1 MPNSFKYSTDAQTL
15 ALKKGNFY
23 IGTDDVDKGP
33 TSTTGYWNGITPPA
47 GGYTI
52 YLNKISNGPSI
63 YTASNDSQLI
73 DYTNTIAGTSYTTV
87 NECLNYFMGQSDKL
101 ITNKDYPAIITNGLV
116 LNLDASYTPSY
127 PKNGTT
133 WYDISSGGNNGTLV
147 NGTTFSTDNG
157 GSMVFDGTNDYVNIG
172 VDKSCNRFTGDFA
185 VSVWVNRTNA
195 GVQWGNIIGD
205 YYTNTTANPLEWQL
219 MISNTAQ
226 LFVYNVTN
234 GYVINAISS
243 GFNAGTWINVVL
255 SRIGS
260 TISLYANSNFITST
274 TNTTTF
280 GSATG
285 NLNIGVDG
293 DNSSEPLTGK
303 IGNVMIYKNKGLTS
317 SEVLQNY
324 NATAFLGSQYNP
336 ANSAAAILS
345 VNPSATDGYYWIN
358 TSLGPRQLYCIM
370 SQGGWMGVTSE
381 ISPQINNLST
391 TTTWETNTNRRLQSG
406 NSQILNV
413 SLVEAACSTP
423 THYQLQSPNSVG
435 ISYTQTML
443 LIQRITT
450 IGQCSS
456 ISGVVAN
463 GYYSGPEYSGT
474 YTSNGMCLWGDGIFA
489 NDCCSAQN
497 VSGLQPYWVMFG
509 SGANQS
515 LRYEVRCAGGSG
527 QHYHMWFVK

>member
-1 MPNSFKYSTDAQTL
+1 MPNGFKYSTDTQSL

-23 IGTDDVDKGP
+23 IATGDVGKGP
-33 TSTTGYWNGITPPA
+33 TSTSGFYNGITPPP

-52 YLNKISNGPSI
+52 YLNKESGGPSI
-63 YTASNDSQLI
+63 YVAYNDTELI
-73 DYTNTIAGTSYTTV
+73 SLTNKIAGASYSTV
-87 NECLNYFMGQSDKL
+87 NECLNYFTGQSDKL
-101 ITNKDYPAIITNGLV
+101 VTNGQSAAIITNGLV
-116 LNLDASYTPSY
+116 LNLDASFAPSY

-133 WYDISSGGNNGTLV
+133 WYDISSGNYNATLYNGTTYNSDNGGIIVFDNTDDYCSLPNSLGYSTDALSVFSWYKSNGQPLGNYHIICGGQELEISIPWPGGALRTGIYTSTRFVSNHGSGLNDGNWHYIGFTFNGSIKTSYIDGVNVGTQSITSGTLV
-147 NGTTFSTDNG
+147 TSF
-157 GSMVFDGTNDYVNIG
+157 TNRNIG
-172 VDKSCNRFTGDFA
+172 KFGS
-185 VSVWVNRTNA
+185 
-195 GVQWGNIIGD
+195 
-205 YYTNTTANPLEWQL
+205 
-219 MISNTAQ
+219 SNTYYANGNMGSYT
-226 LFVYNVTN
+226 VYNK
-234 GYVINAISS
+234 
-243 GFNAGTWINVVL
+243 
-255 SRIGS
+255 
-260 TISLYANSNFITST
+260 SLTD
-274 TNTTTF
+274 
-280 GSATG
+280 
-285 NLNIGVDG
+285 L
-293 DNSSEPLTGK
+293 
-303 IGNVMIYKNKGLTS
+303 
-317 SEVLQNY
+317 EVLQNY
-324 NATAFLGSQYNP
+324 NATSFLGSQYNP
-336 ANSAAAILS
+336 ANSAADILS
-345 VNPSATDGYYWIN
+345 ANPSATDGYYWIN

-370 SQGGWMGVTSE
+370 SLGGWMGVTSE

-413 SLVEAACSTP
+413 SLVEAACNTP

-489 NDCCSAQN
+489 NACCSAQN